1 MSSLCAIK
9 IPFLGRLHSV
19 VALRKKKYFG
29 FKCHLVTPT
38 SGLIP
43 SCEMAAANID
53 ERDILPELVHN
64 CKGLM
69 IADKDLM
76 RPGLKEELKDYGFTY

>member
-43 SCEMAAANID
+43 SYEMAAANID

-76 RPGLKEELKDYGFTY
+76 RPGLMEELKDYGVTY